1 MIVRWSNT
9 LRKLA
14 TRPASGWLSLLG
26 IWLCG
31 VSLIVIITNQYG
43 ALIKLDSYYR
53 IHTPALCLVFGL
65 VVAAVNTR
73 LAIMATVFTLPLLPT
88 FSWQF
93 QLYTGYGRIQ
103 DVHGA
108 GLDLIA
114 GVFFGMLMKNA
125 LQKKQTTLD
134 VTSGPLSLPWPAAL
148 AFMVISISVAMA
160 IARNLQQSNAAFSLN
175 VLLFNMLHLRTLTWH
190 DDYRPLMD
198 WVAYGGAFSVLAMFA
213 PALKNMPDRNEVIF
227 KPLIAGLVVAALVG
241 WRQSAFG
248 AGLNVDLQNF
258 RLNRFGF
265 AALGFQP
272 DLHAFAG
279 HMLLGAVGLAGYAF
293 YKRSQWLWVLS
304 LGLVSSLCWWLLFLS
319 KSKASF
325 AVASLCLVLFGV
337 LWLSRNVVKPKT
349 VLIGLGCLGAL
360 MLISIPITPNLW
372 VTWLTQVTHAL
383 GLPDLLAL
391 NIRLSYRPEVYMA
404 AFRMFALFP
413 FAGLGQAEFYR
424 QSANP
429 ELSRSF
435 FLSTEQN
442 GENAHNYF
450 LQTLV
455 ETGLIGFVTLGLMLI
470 YPIFKVANKRVLIPV
485 SVTLLAIACAN
496 VFSHSLLVREN
507 LLLAACFVA
516 LLYSFIP
523 TAASNS
529 NQSVIAHYPWSFLQ
543 RRYVIVTMI
552 TLSIALI
559 VKEGL
564 QARGSF
570 PFDKDLQCFKTRPLD
585 RDGWTSGHYLTDIPV
600 GATGFT
606 IQLATTQPDA
616 EQRPISGSLQILF
629 DHRKLIEKS
638 FVLNKTG
645 PQQLSF
651 DLPAGTVATPDDYQ
665 AELTLS
671 RCFIPRNFGMN
682 EDSRRLGVKVE
693 AIHWH

>member
-1 MIVRWSNT
+1 M
-9 LRKLA
+9 
-14 TRPASGWLSLLG
+14 
-26 IWLCG
+26 
-31 VSLIVIITNQYG
+31 
-43 ALIKLDSYYR
+43 
-53 IHTPALCLVFGL
+53 
-65 VVAAVNTR
+65 
-73 LAIMATVFTLPLLPT
+73 
-88 FSWQF
+88 
-93 QLYTGYGRIQ
+93 
-103 DVHGA
+103 
-108 GLDLIA
+108 
-114 GVFFGMLMKNA
+114 
-125 LQKKQTTLD
+125 
-134 VTSGPLSLPWPAAL
+134 
-148 AFMVISISVAMA
+148 
-160 IARNLQQSNAAFSLN
+160 
-175 VLLFNMLHLRTLTWH
+175 
-190 DDYRPLMD
+190 
-198 WVAYGGAFSVLAMFA
+198 
-213 PALKNMPDRNEVIF
+213 
-227 KPLIAGLVVAALVG
+227 
-241 WRQSAFG
+241 
-248 AGLNVDLQNF
+248 
-258 RLNRFGF
+258 
-265 AALGFQP
+265 
-272 DLHAFAG
+272 
-279 HMLLGAVGLAGYAF
+279 
-293 YKRSQWLWVLS
+293 
-304 LGLVSSLCWWLLFLS
+304 
-319 KSKASF
+319 
-325 AVASLCLVLFGV
+325 
-337 LWLSRNVVKPKT
+337 
-349 VLIGLGCLGAL
+349 
-360 MLISIPITPNLW
+360 
-372 VTWLTQVTHAL
+372 HAL

-470 YPIFKVANKRVLIPV
+470 YPFFKVATKRILIPALV
-485 SVTLLAIACAN
+485 ALLAIACAN

-529 NQSVIAHYPWSFLQ
+529 NQSVVARYPWNFLQ
-543 RRYVIVTMI
+543 QRYVIVTI
-552 TLSIALI
+552 VAISLALI

-564 QARGSF
+564 QSRGGF
-570 PFDKDLQCFKTRPLD
+570 PFDKDLQCFKTRPLA
-585 RDGWTSGHYLTDIPV
+585 RDGWTSGRYMTDIPV

-629 DHRKLIEKS
+629 DRRKLIDKD

-651 DLPAGTVATPDDYQ
+651 DLPAGTIATPDDYQ
-665 AELTLS
+665 IELTLS

-682 EDSRRLGVKVE
+682 EDSRRLGVRIE

>member
-1 MIVRWSNT
+1 LIARWSNA

-14 TRPASGWLSLLG
+14 ARPASDWLSLLG
-26 IWLCG
+26 IWLCS
-31 VSLIVIITNQYG
+31 VSLLVIITNQYG
-43 ALIKLDSYYR
+43 ALIKLDPYYR
-53 IHTPALCLVFGL
+53 IHTPALCLAFGL
-65 VVAAVNTR
+65 VVAAANTR
-73 LAIMATVFTLPLLPT
+73 LAIMATVFLLPLLPT
-88 FSWQF
+88 FAWQF

-114 GVFFGMLMKNA
+114 GVFLGTLVRSV
-125 LQKKQTTLD
+125 LQQNKATDSTTRK
-134 VTSGPLSLPWPAAL
+134 TLSLSWPAAL
-148 AFMVISISVAMA
+148 AFVVISISVAIA
-160 IARNLQQSNAAFSLN
+160 IARNLQQSNAPFSLSA
-175 VLLFNMLHLRTLTWH
+175 LLFNLLHLRTLTWH

-198 WVAYGGAFSVLAMFA
+198 WVAYGGAFSIVAMFA
-213 PALKNMPDRNEVIF
+213 PALKNMPDRNDVIF
-227 KPLIAGLVVAALVG
+227 KPLIVGLVVAALVG
-241 WRQSAFG
+241 SRQSAFG

-258 RLNRFGF
+258 RLDRFGF

-293 YKRSQWLWVLS
+293 YKRSQWLWL
-304 LGLVSSLCWWLLFLS
+304 LCIGLVSCLCWWLLFLS
-319 KSKASF
+319 KSKASLALAF
-325 AVASLCLVLFGV
+325 LCLVLFAV
-337 LWLSRNVVKPKT
+337 LWLTRRLGKST
-349 VLIGLGCLGAL
+349 HLLTGLGCVGAL
-360 MLISIPITPNLW
+360 LLISIPIAPGLW
-372 VTWLTQVTHAL
+372 AAGLTQIMHAL

-470 YPIFKVANKRVLIPV
+470 YPFFKVASKRILIPALV
-485 SVTLLAIACAN
+485 ALLAIACAN

-529 NQSVIAHYPWSFLQ
+529 NQSVVARYPWNFLQ
-543 RRYVIVTMI
+543 QRYVIVAI
-552 TLSIALI
+552 VAISLALI

-564 QARGSF
+564 QSRGGF
-570 PFDKDLQCFKTRPLD
+570 PFDKDLQCFKTRPLAI
-585 RDGWTSGHYLTDIPV
+585 DGWTSGRYMTDIPV
-600 GATGFT
+600 GAAGFT

-629 DHRKLIEKS
+629 DRRKLIDKD

-651 DLPAGTVATPDDYQ
+651 DLPAGTIATPDDYQ
-665 AELTLS
+665 VELTLS

-682 EDSRRLGVKVE
+682 EDSRRLGVRIE

>member
-1 MIVRWSNT
+1 LINRWTNT
-9 LRKLA
+9 LRKVA
-14 TRPASGWLSLLG
+14 ARPVSDWLSLLG
-26 IWLCG
+26 ISLCG
-31 VSLIVIITNQYG
+31 VSLIIIVMNQYG
-43 ALIKLDSYYR
+43 ALIKLDPYYR

-73 LAIMATVFTLPLLPT
+73 LAIMATVFALPLLPT

-103 DVHGA
+103 DVHGT

-114 GVFFGMLMKNA
+114 GVFLGTLIKNA
-125 LQKKQTTLD
+125 LQKKQTAYS
-134 VTSGPLSLPWPAAL
+134 VTSGSLSLPWPAAL

-160 IARNLQQSNAAFSLN
+160 IARNLQQSNAPFSLQA
-175 VLLFNMLHLRTLTWH
+175 LLFNLLHLRTLNWH

-213 PALKNMPDRNEVIF
+213 PALKNMPDRNDVLF
-227 KPLIAGLVVAALVG
+227 KPLIAGLIIAALVG

-248 AGLNVDLQNF
+248 AGLSVDLQNF

-279 HMLLGAVGLAGYAF
+279 HMLLGALGLTGYAF
-293 YKRSQWLWVLS
+293 YKKSQWLWLLC
-304 LGLVSSLCWWLLFLS
+304 LGLVSCLCWWLLFLS
-319 KSKASF
+319 KSKTSL
-325 AVASLCLVLFGV
+325 AVAILCLLLFGV
-337 LWLSRNVVKPKT
+337 LWLSRKIVKPKN

-360 MLISIPITPNLW
+360 VLISISLAPNLW
-372 VTWLTQVTHAL
+372 MNWLTQITHTL

-455 ETGLIGFVTLGLMLI
+455 ENGLIGFVTLGLMLI
-470 YPIFKVANKRVLIPV
+470 YPFFKVASKRILIPV
-485 SVTLLAIACAN
+485 SVALLAIACAN

-523 TAASNS
+523 TTASNS
-529 NQSVIAHYPWSFLQ
+529 NQSVVARYPWNFLQ
-543 RRYVIVTMI
+543 QRYVIVTI
-552 TLSIALI
+552 VAISLALI

-564 QARGSF
+564 QSRGGF
-570 PFDKDLQCFKTRPLD
+570 PFDKDLQCFKTRPLAV
-585 RDGWTSGHYLTDIPV
+585 DGWTSGRYMTDIPV
-600 GATGFT
+600 GAAGFT

-629 DHRKLIEKS
+629 DRRKLIDKD

-651 DLPAGTVATPDDYQ
+651 DLPAGTIATPDDYHV
-665 AELTLS
+665 ELTLS

-682 EDSRRLGVKVE
+682 EDSRRLGVRIE